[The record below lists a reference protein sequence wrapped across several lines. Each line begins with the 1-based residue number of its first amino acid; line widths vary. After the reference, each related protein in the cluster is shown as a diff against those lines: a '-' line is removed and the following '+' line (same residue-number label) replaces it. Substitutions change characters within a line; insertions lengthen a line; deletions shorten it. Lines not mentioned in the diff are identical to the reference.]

1 VPPFDPS
8 TAAPHALRSLLFR
21 KGRRATLAALAALLL
36 PACKQPGASGSAT
49 RVISLSPSTTE
60 AVYAIGA
67 GPLLVGRSK
76 HCDYPP
82 EAQALPVVGGYA
94 DPSLEA
100 IIALN
105 PTAVVGARGPAGPA
119 LEQALT
125 TRGLTTFFPET
136 ESIAQIEAM
145 LGELGRLLHAEAGAA
160 SAIARLRAKKDA
172 ITAAVAPL
180 PRVRVA
186 LLFDV
191 APIVAAGPGGFPDE
205 LIRLAGGENVI
216 AQGGPFP
223 TLNIEHLLAL
233 NPHVLL
239 DGMSDTGMPGGS
251 GPGIPRD
258 GPGFRELS
266 AVREGRVRALA
277 TSTALRPG
285 PRIGDGLA
293 SIARA
298 IHGDALKVPL

>member
-1 VPPFDPS
+1 M
-8 TAAPHALRSLLFR
+8 APLRQIR
-21 KGRRATLAALAALLL
+21 QRRRAVLAGLAALL
-36 PACKQPGASGSAT
+36 APGCPREQKGTSGAGA
-49 RVISLSPSTTE
+49 RVVSLSPSTTE
-60 AVYAIGA
+60 AVFAVGA
-67 GPLLVGRSK
+67 GALLVGRSK

-82 EAQALPVVGGYA
+82 EAQRLPIVGGYA

-100 IIALN
+100 IIGLD
-105 PTAVVGARGPAGPA
+105 PTVVIGARGPAGPA
-119 LEQALT
+119 LEQALKA
-125 TRGLTTFFPET
+125 RGLDTFFPET

-145 LGELGRLLHAEAGAA
+145 LSELGRLLDAAPGAEGAV
-160 SAIARLRAKKDA
+160 ARLRGKKDA
-172 ITAAVAPL
+172 VTAAVAPL

-216 AQGGPFP
+216 AQGGPYP
-223 TLNIEHLLAL
+223 TINIEHLLAL
-233 NPHVLL
+233 NPAVLL
-239 DGMSDTGMPGGS
+239 DGMADTGMPS
-251 GPGIPRD
+251 GPTPGIPR
-258 GPGFRELS
+258 GAPGWRELS

-298 IHGDALKVPL
+298 IHGDAALKERL

>member
-1 VPPFDPS
+1 M
-8 TAAPHALRSLLFR
+8 AI
-21 KGRRATLAALAALLL
+21 AALAALLI
-36 PACKQPGASGSAT
+36 PGCKQRGASGAGT

-60 AVYAIGA
+60 AVFAIGA
-67 GPLLVGRSK
+67 GALLVGRSK
-76 HCDYPP
+76 HCDFPP
-82 EAQALPVVGGYA
+82 EAQTLPVVGGYS

-100 IIALN
+100 IIGIN
-105 PTAVVGARGPAGPA
+105 PTVVVGARGPAGPA
-119 LEQALT
+119 LEQALKA
-125 TRGLTTFFPET
+125 RGLTTFFPET

-160 SAIARLRAKKDA
+160 EVIARLSAKKDA
-172 ITAAVAPL
+172 VTAAVAPL

-216 AQGGPFP
+216 TQGGAYP
-223 TLNIEHLLAL
+223 TINIEHLLAL
-233 NPHVLL
+233 NPDVLL
-239 DGMSDTGMPGGS
+239 DGMAETGMPGGS
-251 GPGIPRD
+251 GPGIPQG
-258 GPGFRELS
+258 GPGFRELA

-298 IHGDALKVPL
+298 IHGDALKGLL